1 MKCCRIYNVDSIYTD
16 IILQQFNTVNGLNC
30 RKFTKAALLC

>member
-30 RKFTKAALLC
+30 RKFIEAALLC